1 MPFVD
6 LTQTVW
12 ENFQRKVVLQVKSQ
26 NKLILLLRRQRE
38 YIMTK
43 AILQKE
49 NITLLRMKENTF
61 GVFCRIS
68 LVSFLN
74 QSLSLRE
81 GLRQAIN
88 TGLTGVLPVSQAPQN
103 LFGEVVTDTT
113 R

>member
-26 NKLILLLRRQRE
+26 NKLILLLRRKSE
-38 YIMTK
+38 YITTK
-43 AILQKE
+43 VILQKE
-49 NITLLRMKENTF
+49 NISLLRMKANTF
-61 GVFCRIS
+61 GAFCRIS

-103 LFGEVVTDTT
+103 LFDDAEIGTT
-113 R
+113 S